1 MFKFFCVAVVFFSSC
16 NNSNIMTNKVYNED
30 IKCIKVSE
38 VFPFI
43 NNEGKLTKY
52 DTPVVKIYY
61 YNGITLYNLIYH
73 YSYTENGI
81 MHTNEDRNYFF
92 VHKKGDAF
100 GYSYDEHKSKFGVRL
115 SADSMFKEQWVTA
128 NQQYPIFTQNTVTL
142 ISSVQNSD
150 SGTLHE
156 LYSLKGKKDTA
167 MTGTISLSFTN
178 KIKGIDYSLCR
189 ELDSIKN
196 MKLYKIKIINNS
208 RYMKDYKITL
218 DKAEQAYDLEEVP
231 VENREEI
238 LDYFERYKNDSF
250 KNAIK

>member
-1 MFKFFCVAVVFFSSC
+1 ML
-16 NNSNIMTNKVYNED
+16 NKNKIHGSD
-30 IKCIKVSE
+30 IKCVQVKE

-43 NNEGKLTKY
+43 DNNGKLYKY
-52 DTPVVKIYY
+52 DTPMVKIYY
-61 YNGITLYNLIYH
+61 YQDISMYRFGYH
-73 YSYTENGI
+73 YDSTSNGKLI
-81 MHTNEDRNYFF
+81 ISEYRNHYFI
-92 VHKKGDAF
+92 HKKEDTF
-100 GYSYDEHKSKFGVRL
+100 GYNYDEYKSKFGVRL

-156 LYSLKGKKDTA
+156 VYALKGKKDTA

-178 KIKGIDYSLCR
+178 KIKGIDYSLCK

-196 MKLYKIKIINNS
+196 MKLYKIKIVNNS

-218 DKAEQAYDLEEVP
+218 DKAEQAYGLEEVP

-238 LDYFERYKNDSF
+238 LSYFERYKKDSL
-250 KNAIK
+250 KDTVK